1 MEGSKTPYPLKVS
14 TDVNVSEI
22 KKNPERRIYSE
33 SDRRYAPKAQAFQAE
48 DGSYNS
54 QQ

>member
-14 TDVNVSEI
+14 TDVNVREV

-33 SDRRYAPKAQAFQAE
+33 TERRYAYKAPAFQQE
-48 DGSYNS
+48 EGTYNG